1 MVIFYYFG
9 RKKQTAK
16 NYPQPKLDIIV
27 EPFAG
32 SAAYSLHNDN
42 WKKEVILVDNN
53 PTVIGLWTYLLAAT
67 TKDIENL
74 PDLKEGENVDDF
86 KYLSVEEKNLI
97 GFHINPGSS
106 VPKKTATRFSRWK
119 PGKAYILS
127 NLFKIKHW
135 KFLPGNYLEQETP
148 SATYFID
155 APYYDQ
161 GKQYLGSKLDY
172 GILAK
177 WISNLSGEI
186 IVCEGAQHS
195 NWLPFKELPFTVN
208 NGGTNKSKKSKEYIF
223 YAMQRFSIL

>member
-1 MVIFYYFG
+1 MDIFYYFG

-97 GFHINPGSS
+97 GFHVTSS
-106 VPKKTATRFSRWK
+106 P
-119 PGKAYILS
+119 P
-127 NLFKIKHW
+127 
-135 KFLPGNYLEQETP
+135 
-148 SATYFID
+148 
-155 APYYDQ
+155 
-161 GKQYLGSKLDY
+161 
-172 GILAK
+172 
-177 WISNLSGEI
+177 
-186 IVCEGAQHS
+186 
-195 NWLPFKELPFTVN
+195 
-208 NGGTNKSKKSKEYIF
+208 
-223 YAMQRFSIL
+223 